1 MTLSKAL
8 GGGVAIGAIVAQPKV
23 ADKLVPGTHA
33 STFGGNP
40 LACAAGIAAF
50 EAIEE
55 ENLLENTVAVG
66 RHTLARLRAMK
77 AKFPFIREV
86 RGKGLMIGVEL
97 DRAGKGVVARC
108 LDAGLL
114 VNCTHERVIR
124 MLPAMT
130 ISREIMD
137 EGLDILEESLAAEK

>member
-1 MTLSKAL
+1 M
-8 GGGVAIGAIVAQPKV
+8 AQPEV

-55 ENLLENTVAVG
+55 ENLLSNAADLG
-66 RHTLARLRAMK
+66 RHALARLEAMK
-77 AKFPFIREV
+77 ARFPFIREV

-97 DRAGKGVVARC
+97 DRPGKDVVARC
-108 LDAGLL
+108 LKSGLL
-114 VNCTHERVIR
+114 INCTHDTVIR
-124 MLPAMT
+124 LLPAMT